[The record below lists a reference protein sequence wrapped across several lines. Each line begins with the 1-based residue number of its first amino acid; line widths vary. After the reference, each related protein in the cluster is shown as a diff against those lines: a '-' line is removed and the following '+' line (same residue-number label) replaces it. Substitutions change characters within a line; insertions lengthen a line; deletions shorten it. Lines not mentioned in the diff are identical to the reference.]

1 MQYKNAGYQTFH
13 GGVLLGEISLLAG
26 TPAGDASPL
35 PGWLALPELAQVES
49 RAAQRVGLFTQAGG
63 ASSGSK
69 DDALEPGDCLASAW
83 VMLARD
89 SHAFQ
94 KRTDARAFEASALV
108 TNVCVRAGHEP
119 LLPALFYAVGRRARM
134 LGASTLV
141 CPVREHGQA
150 SELLGLKPTPHAAL
164 ADHALY
170 AQRLDLWMHRSWT
183 AMVETGTQPKPQ
195 VLAAEVAETIRTWV
209 ARGSEWSFFKAL
221 RERTLSREQYV
232 YMLSNMYQFVR
243 HTTRVI
249 GRAIGA
255 SADPDL
261 RKHWINHLT
270 GEVNHEVIIER
281 DLAHLGEDVGYVMR
295 HMAPGA
301 RTQEFMAIQESMIA
315 YYNDPILM
323 MASPL
328 AAEAVTAFM
337 DQKFVDD
344 LLACVASWGVK
355 EPKRACNFLI
365 SHMNTDGGED
375 GHWRMSIDALPKLI
389 ADEAR
394 LSLFLTTNG
403 SSRRGIEGVF
413 NACTDDMA
421 VWSV

>member
-1 MQYKNAGYQTFH
+1 MQYKNNGYQAFH
-13 GGVLLGEISLLAG
+13 AGVFLGEFGLLGGVPKAEGA
-26 TPAGDASPL
+26 PVQ
-35 PGWLALPELAQVES
+35 GWAALPELAQLEC
-49 RAAQRVGLFTQAGG
+49 RAAQRVGLFAHDV
-63 ASSGSK
+63 SG
-69 DDALEPGDCLASAW
+69 PGDSNERSVCLASAW
-83 VMLARD
+83 VMPAGDLNVL
-89 SHAFQ
+89 Q
-94 KRTDARAFEASALV
+94 KRTGAARVFGGSALV
-108 TNVCVRAGHEP
+108 TNVYVRPGQEQ

-134 LGASTLV
+134 RGATTLV
-141 CPVREHGQA
+141 CPVRDANVAQVEA
-150 SELLGLKPTPHAAL
+150 LGLKQTPQAPL
-164 ADHALY
+164 GEHALY
-170 AQRLDLWMHRSWT
+170 AQRLDLWMHRTWS
-183 AMVETGTQPKPQ
+183 AMVATGTAPVPEL
-195 VLAAEVAETIRTWV
+195 LAAEVAETIRTWV
-209 ARGSEWSFFKAL
+209 AGGTEWSFFKAL

-281 DLAHLGEDVGYVMR
+281 DLAHLGEDVDYVK
-295 HMAPGA
+295 HSMAPGP

-328 AAEAVTAFM
+328 AAEAVTAHL
-337 DQKFVDD
+337 DQRFADD
-344 LLACVASWGVK
+344 LLACIAGWGVK
-355 EPKRACNFLI
+355 DPKRAANFLI

-375 GHWRMSIDALPKLI
+375 GHWKMSIDALPRLI
-389 ADEAR
+389 SDEAR

-403 SSRRGIEGVF
+403 SSRRAMQGVF

-421 VWSV
+421 VWSA

>member
-1 MQYKNAGYQTFH
+1 MQSTVVGYQTFH
-13 GGVLLGEISLLAG
+13 AGVILGEFGLLTGAQAAR
-26 TPAGDASPL
+26 PAPL
-35 PGWLALPELAQVES
+35 AGWLAFPELAQVEAQ
-49 RAAQRVGLFTQAGG
+49 AAQRVGLFTHPAET
-63 ASSGSK
+63 ASGSG
-69 DDALEPGDCLASAW
+69 EPSTCLASAW
-83 VMLARD
+83 IMLARD
-89 SHAFQ
+89 SGAFQ
-94 KRTDARAFEASALV
+94 KRTGAARAFGSSALV
-108 TNVCVRAGHEP
+108 TNVCVQPGHEQ
-119 LLPALFYAVGRRARM
+119 LLPALFYAAGRRARV
-134 LGASTLV
+134 LGATTIV
-141 CPVREHGQA
+141 CPVRDGQVA
-150 SELLGLKPTPHAAL
+150 WAEVLGLKPTPHAPL
-164 ADHALY
+164 AGHALY
-170 AQRLDLWMHRSWT
+170 AQRLDLWMHRTWS
-183 AMVETGTQPKPQ
+183 AMVATGTTPVPE
-195 VLAAEVAETIRTWV
+195 VLAAEVAETIRGWV
-209 ARGSEWSFFKAL
+209 AGGAQWSFFKAL

-281 DLAHLGEDVGYVMR
+281 DLAHLGEDVAYVKNS
-295 HMAPGA
+295 MAPGP

-328 AAEAVTAFM
+328 AAEAVTAHL
-337 DQKFVDD
+337 DQQFADD
-344 LLACVASWGVK
+344 LLACVAAWGVK
-355 EPKRACNFLI
+355 DPKRACNFLI

-375 GHWRMSIDALPKLI
+375 GHWKMSIDALPRLI

-403 SSRRGIEGVF
+403 SSRRAIQGVF
-413 NACTDDMA
+413 TACTDDMA
-421 VWSV
+421 VWSA

>member
-1 MQYKNAGYQTFH
+1 
-13 GGVLLGEISLLAG
+13 
-26 TPAGDASPL
+26 
-35 PGWLALPELAQVES
+35 
-49 RAAQRVGLFTQAGG
+49 
-63 ASSGSK
+63 
-69 DDALEPGDCLASAW
+69 
-83 VMLARD
+83 
-89 SHAFQ
+89 
-94 KRTDARAFEASALV
+94 
-108 TNVCVRAGHEP
+108 
-119 LLPALFYAVGRRARM
+119 
-134 LGASTLV
+134 
-141 CPVREHGQA
+141 
-150 SELLGLKPTPHAAL
+150 
-164 ADHALY
+164 
-170 AQRLDLWMHRSWT
+170 MHRSWNAT
-183 AMVETGTQPKPQ
+183 AAFDMTPAPEL
-195 VLAAEVAETIRTWV
+195 LAAEVAETIRAWV
-209 ARGSEWSFFKAL
+209 ATGTEWSFFKAL

-281 DLAHLGEDVGYVMR
+281 DLAHLGEDVAYVK
-295 HMAPGA
+295 HSMAPGP

-328 AAEAVTAFM
+328 AAEAVTAHL
-337 DQKFVDD
+337 DQRFADD
-344 LLACVASWGVK
+344 LLACIAGWGVK
-355 EPKRACNFLI
+355 DPKRAAQFLI

-375 GHWRMSIDALPKLI
+375 GHWKMSIDALPRLI

-403 SSRRGIEGVF
+403 SSRRAIQGVF

-421 VWSV
+421 VWSA